1 LSGVEFRE
9 FFCGG
14 FMTEMSRNMGF
25 MIDLDTADEL
35 EQLILTD
42 QQNKFVSQAI
52 ANELSR
58 HRRKMVVTEML
69 EDCVGMPII
78 ARGKLQ
84 SDLAEDRKR
93 G

>member
-1 LSGVEFRE
+1 VIDERLNYKLSGVEFRE

-14 FMTEMSRNMGF
+14 FMTETSRNMGF

-35 EQLILTD
+35 EQLIPTD
-42 QQNKFVSQAI
+42 QQNKFVSEAI
-52 ANELSR
+52 ANELAM

-78 ARGKLQ
+78 TNK
-84 SDLAEDRKR
+84 KR
-93 G
+93 